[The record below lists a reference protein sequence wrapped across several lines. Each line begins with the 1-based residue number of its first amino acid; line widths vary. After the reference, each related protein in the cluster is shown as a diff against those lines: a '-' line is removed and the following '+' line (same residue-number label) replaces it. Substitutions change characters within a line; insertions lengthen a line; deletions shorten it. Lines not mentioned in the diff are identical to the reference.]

1 MPSQTVKLKV
11 CNLLQSLELD
21 SVLSKQKNQPW
32 AELEAVSGTIFIF
45 YSLHFYS
52 VIMLQNL
59 LTKLKCQDTAE
70 VHPTTPSNDFSTA
83 TESRLDIKTAAL
95 FWTKMAPKFRSQTY
109 LWFPFFLSW
118 NFPGR
123 GSWKHESLQIT
134 NLIAPYSTPQKIS
147 WIPQGE
153 TRVDFVL
160 PFCYR

>member
-1 MPSQTVKLKV
+1 MPSQTVKPKV

-70 VHPTTPSNDFSTA
+70 VPSHNT
-83 TESRLDIKTAAL
+83 
-95 FWTKMAPKFRSQTY
+95 
-109 LWFPFFLSW
+109 
-118 NFPGR
+118 
-123 GSWKHESLQIT
+123 LQ
-134 NLIAPYSTPQKIS
+134 
-147 WIPQGE
+147 
-153 TRVDFVL
+153 
-160 PFCYR
+160 